1 MGQKINYAESARKL
15 LGFIKDINLKDVENL
30 QCYMDNFDHIRM
42 RKGFILDA
50 FYTSTLHG
58 GDYQLYARRE
68 DASEPFVY
76 SAYQKASNPSTK
88 ISEITSYT
96 GVYEDGIDV
105 LDLDILGIEVEWKF
119 HDGQYIRGRVPY
131 TCTFTIPSVFDYVEY
146 EFSEQS
152 VWELF
157 LLSISW
163 KFMPLW
169 WHSNYARTDYIF
181 ERKDIEDLASRKI
194 ICYEKHIDL
203 SPQLASY
210 LNDDTILPEVRIISE
225 TEAEIRISLWNDWAG
240 LVRKII
246 CVERKNGTTSFMKKN
261 SSTLV
266 KRKHFIIY

>member
-50 FYTSTLHG
+50 FYTSTLNG

-88 ISEITSYT
+88 ISENTSYT
-96 GVYEDGIDV
+96 GVYEDEIDV
-105 LDLDILGIEVEWKF
+105 FDLDDQGIEVEWKF
-119 HDGQYIRGRVPY
+119 YDGQYIRGRVPY

-157 LLSISW
+157 ILSISW
-163 KFMPLW
+163 EFMPLW
-169 WHSNYARTDYIF
+169 WHSNYARADYIF
-181 ERKDIEDLASRKI
+181 ERKDIEDLASREFVSFKKQPDAKPQPAL
-194 ICYEKHIDL
+194 YID
-203 SPQLASY
+203 
-210 LNDDTILPEVRIISE
+210 DDTILPEVKIVSE
-225 TEAEIRISLWNDWAG
+225 CEADIRISYWSNWAG
-240 LVRKII
+240 LVRLII
-246 CVERKNGTTSFMKKN
+246 RVERKNGTT
-261 SSTLV
+261 T
-266 KRKHFIIY
+266 FIEKSRERLIKFNIGIRY